1 MKKTLIII
9 AVFILAAALAAT
21 LFVLL
26 RKPAEESYPVEY
38 SELVKRYSEE
48 NGVPPALTASVIF
61 AESSYRP
68 DVVSSA
74 GAIGLM
80 QIMPDTGEW
89 IAGKYDEEFAIE
101 NLYDPETNIR
111 YGTWYLGFLL
121 ARYDGNTD
129 CAVAA
134 YHAGQGNVD
143 KWLSDGNYSSDGVTL
158 ENIPFESTATYVQ
171 RINKYLKF
179 YSGAY
184 AENEADN

>member
-1 MKKTLIII
+1 MKKAIII
-9 AVFILAAALAAT
+9 IVVFLIAALIAAA
-21 LFVLL
+21 VLVIS
-26 RKPAEESYPVEY
+26 RRSKKETYPVEY
-38 SELVKRYSEE
+38 SDIIIKYSLE
-48 NGVPPALTASVIF
+48 NGVPAALTASVVF
-61 AESSYRP
+61 AESSYRS

-80 QIMPDTGEW
+80 QIMPGTGEW
-89 IAGKYDEEFAIE
+89 IAGKYDEEFTAE
-101 NLYDPETNIR
+101 SLYDPETNVK

-121 ARYDGNTD
+121 DRYSGSVD

-143 KWLSDGNYSSDGVTL
+143 KWLADEAYSLDGATL
-158 ENIPFESTATYVQ
+158 DSIPFPATATYVQ

-184 AENEADN
+184 PENEADQ